1 MVILNVGTL
10 NLGTP
15 TTFLAT
21 TILLGIFTYGFYLV
35 IWFIFRYRSL
45 RKTFERHGVPGPDGR
60 HWLYG
65 HLHLLPS
72 RSVDRLK
79 LGQKFTDTYKRYY
92 RFWVGPLRANIIL
105 IHPETVKLVL
115 KSSEPKPKGF
125 GGAYRHALPWLGEG
139 LLLSDGE
146 RWSRARRLLTPAFH
160 FDVLRPYVSI
170 YNEAVNTLLEQ
181 VEKYSLSGESFDI
194 FEPVSLCTFDII
206 LRCAFSYQTDCQLSG
221 QGHPYVKAVREI
233 TELWSER
240 SRNPLMYPDIV
251 YYLTPSGRKFVKQCN
266 YVHRIAEDV
275 IDKRKEFLDNNDV
288 SERKCLDF
296 LDILLTARDE
306 NGLGLTKLEI
316 RNEVDTFMFE
326 GHDTTASAISW
337 ILYSLA
343 ENPKHQEKCRNEI
356 DKILEGRESD
366 NIEWDDLPKLEYL
379 SMCIKEGMRLH
390 APVPFIQRVATKSI
404 TIDGNTFPAG
414 TPLSVNIYSL
424 HHNPEVWEDHE
435 VFKPE
440 RFTEDNFSKMDS
452 FAYCPFSAGPR
463 NCIGQNF
470 ARNEEKVVLAKI
482 LHRYKIET
490 DPDHKTV
497 KKVAAVMRAENGI
510 RLFFRRRV

>member
-366 NIEWDDLPKLEYL
+366 NIVWDDLPKLEYL

-390 APVPFIQRVATKSI
+390 APVPFIQRVATKRI

-490 DPDHKTV
+490 DPDHKAV